1 MFFNK
6 SKRSVDAVHAASV
19 KDKNTDLKKERGR
32 EEVGFRDDPPL
43 AYNNFI
49 LKKLKKDIC
58 KRYYKVRINKKA
70 KKSFFLQY
78 FFYIST
84 CEC

>member
-32 EEVGFRDDPPL
+32 VEVGFRDDPPL

-49 LKKLKKDIC
+49 LKKLKKNLYKYVDDCFSITLTIYKHIC
-58 KRYYKVRINKKA
+58 I
-70 KKSFFLQY
+70 LQE
-78 FFYIST
+78 IL
-84 CEC
+84 

>member
-1 MFFNK
+1 MLRYMFFNK

-32 EEVGFRDDPPL
+32 VEVGFRDDPPL

-49 LKKLKKDIC
+49 LKKLKKT
-58 KRYYKVRINKKA
+58 YINMWMIV
-70 KKSFFLQY
+70 LVLH
-78 FFYIST
+78 
-84 CEC
+84 